1 MPKIEKK
8 GTRGS
13 AIESGFVGFRVVWH
27 PVWWMGVVGWALP
40 KTVVVLQISKRGNAA
55 RIGCSVGQLLRH
67 NVDRLAFAR
76 EWDSTFFRI
85 EKFYRLSNGEGRM
98 EC

>member
-1 MPKIEKK
+1 MPKIDKK

-13 AIESGFVGFRVVWH
+13 AIESGFVGFRVARR
-27 PVWWMGVVGWALP
+27 PVWWVKWIGWALP
-40 KTVVVLQISKRGNAA
+40 KTVVVLQISKKGNSG
-55 RIGCSVGQLLRH
+55 RIGCPVGQLLSH

-76 EWDSTFFRI
+76 EGDSTFFRI